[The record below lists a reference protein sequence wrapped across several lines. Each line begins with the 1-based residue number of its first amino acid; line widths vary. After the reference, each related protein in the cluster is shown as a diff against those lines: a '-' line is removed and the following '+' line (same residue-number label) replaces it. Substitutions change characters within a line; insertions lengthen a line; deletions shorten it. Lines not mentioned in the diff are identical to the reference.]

1 MSEVALKNLS
11 LKEEFLSKFSE
22 RCGIRKDTLFRGLRV
37 TYDYT
42 QHERID
48 AVLLT
53 SWKVH
58 LFEVVTWTGR
68 YQKEND
74 STWMRQERV
83 EGVPITSSPSSS
95 TTSSSP
101 NGTDNSIVT
110 LMSTRVT
117 NPVLVGQ
124 KKMKA
129 LKQYIESK
137 MGPTRSSDYEYW
149 VLFIKEECILSED
162 CLSHP
167 NIVPYS
173 QLDEFLGNTFKKSW
187 SRWFAEWYPMW
198 PVWIRSYSR
207 LKETLD
213 SIPTWDVVHLK
224 SGGKLYGEL
233 KACLG
238 VPYDRQTNSD
248 ITFTVT
254 KAGYLIGHDGVIAN
268 VLQRKSKSV
277 FTVTLEVTSSLD
289 FICVDADT
297 PTSIK
302 LSDINKV
309 CISRPW
315 Q

>member
-11 LKEEFLSKFSE
+11 LKEEFFSNFAG
-22 RCGIRKDTLFRGLRV
+22 RCGIKTDTLFRGLRV

-53 SWKVH
+53 SWKIH
-58 LFEVVTWTGR
+58 LFEVVTWSGR

-74 STWMRQERV
+74 STWTRQERV
-83 EGVPITSSPSSS
+83 EGVPISSSSSSSS
-95 TTSSSP
+95 TAT
-101 NGTDNSIVT
+101 NGTENTLVT
-110 LMSTRVT
+110 LMTTRVA
-117 NPVLVGQ
+117 NPVLVAQ
-124 KKMKA
+124 KKLKA

-137 MGPTRSSDYEYW
+137 MGPTRSSYFEYW

-173 QLDEFLGNTFKKSW
+173 KLDEFLGNTFKMSW
-187 SRWFAEWYPMW
+187 GRWFVEWYPMW
-198 PVWIRSYSR
+198 PVWISSYSKF
-207 LKETLD
+207 KETLD
-213 SIPTWDVVHLK
+213 TVPTWDVIHLK

-233 KACLG
+233 KACTG
-238 VPYDRQTNSD
+238 VPYDRLANSELK
-248 ITFTVT
+248 FRAT
-254 KAGYLIGHDGVIAN
+254 KAGYLIGADGIIVDA
-268 VLQRKSKSV
+268 LQRNSKSL
-277 FTVTLEVTSSLD
+277 FTTTLDPSAHLEFV
-289 FICVDADT
+289 CVDADT

-302 LSDINKV
+302 LADINRV
-309 CISRPW
+309 TISRPW